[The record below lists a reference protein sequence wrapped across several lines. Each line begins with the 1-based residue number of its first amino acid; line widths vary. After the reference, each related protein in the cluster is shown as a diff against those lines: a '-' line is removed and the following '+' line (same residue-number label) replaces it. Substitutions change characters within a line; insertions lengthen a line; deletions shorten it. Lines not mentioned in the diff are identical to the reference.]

1 MEDSELART
10 VVTSSGVH
18 THRGIPALL
27 CGEREQIEG
36 CSAMSPEV
44 QCRITRDGMEVLRRC
59 EKNLKQ
65 KSRSGTPHCLLA
77 FLARVTAIYRCR
89 IMSCAL
95 ESSAI
100 CVDQGFCDSRLSLV
114 TRCLR
119 APD

>member
-1 MEDSELART
+1 
-10 VVTSSGVH
+10 
-18 THRGIPALL
+18 
-27 CGEREQIEG
+27 
-36 CSAMSPEV
+36 MSPEV
-44 QCRITRDGMEVLRRC
+44 QCHITRDGTEVLRRC
-59 EKNLKQ
+59 EKKQ
-65 KSRSGTPHCLLA
+65 TSRSGTPHCLLA

-114 TRCLR
+114 TRYLR